1 MANSINS
8 QTSGTGG
15 LISTA
20 SGTDGNLNIQSNGS
34 TVGAFT
40 SSGLTVT
47 GTVTATTL
55 VGNGAAI
62 TNLPS
67 GLSNVA
73 MFYKNSIVEY
83 TGENQTVTGWTAYNN
98 VGTAPTESSGV
109 FTFPSTGYWLV
120 RFQGNLIDDTDTSG
134 NGLVKASI
142 FQGTSE
148 ISNGAAHLNE
158 SPYNHQVT
166 LVPQVLLNI
175 TDVSDAAQKIT
186 FKVSSHSGST
196 VVGLK
201 GGSGTPY
208 SNILFQKVN

>member
-1 MANSINS
+1 MASIKL
-8 QTSGTGG
+8 TG
-15 LISTA
+15 
-20 SGTDGNLNIQSNGS
+20 D
-34 TVGAFT
+34 
-40 SSGLTVT
+40 SSGVITVSAPAAAGTNTITLPAST
-47 GTVTATTL
+47 GTMALTSDIS
-55 VGNGAAI
+55 G
-62 TNLPS
+62 

>member
-1 MANSINS
+1 MATTIN
-8 QTSGTGG
+8 
-15 LISTA
+15 A
-20 SGTDGNLNIQSNGS
+20 D
-34 TVGAFT
+34 T
-40 SSGLTVT
+40 SSGLILTSDTSGIVQIQNAGTTKLTVNSSGATVAGTLAATAVT
-47 GTVTATTL
+47 GDGSALTGLT
-55 VGNGAAI
+55 
-62 TNLPS
+62 S

-120 RFQGNLIDDTDTSG
+120 RLQANLIDDTDTSG

-175 TDVSDAAQKIT
+175 TDVAAAAQKIT
-186 FKVSSHSGST
+186 IKVSSHSGST

>member
-1 MANSINS
+1 MASIINADTS
-8 QTSGTGG
+8 NGLKLTSDTSG
-15 LISTA
+15 IVEIQNA
-20 SGTDGNLNIQSNGS
+20 GTTKL
-34 TVGAFT
+34 TVN
-40 SSGLTVT
+40 SSGATVAGTLAATAVT
-47 GTVTATTL
+47 GDGSALTGLT
-55 VGNGAAI
+55 G
-62 TNLPS
+62 

-120 RFQGNLIDDTDTSG
+120 RLQANLIDDTDTSG
-134 NGLVKASI
+134 DGLVKASI

-175 TDVSDAAQKIT
+175 TDVAAAAQKIT
-186 FKVSSHSGST
+186 IKVSSHSGST

>member
-1 MANSINS
+1 MSNKINS
-8 QTSGTGG
+8 STIGAGG

-20 SGTDGNLNIQSNGS
+20 DGDDGILLIQSNGS
-34 TVGAFT
+34 TVATFNA
-40 SSGLTVT
+40 T
-47 GTVTATTL
+47 GIL
-55 VGNGAAI
+55 GDGSQL
-62 TNLPS
+62 TNLPA

-73 MFYKNSIVEY
+73 MFYKNAIVEY

-120 RFQGNLIDDTDTSG
+120 RLQANLIDDTDTSG

-166 LVPQVLLNI
+166 LVPEVLLNI

>member
-1 MANSINS
+1 MATTINADTS
-8 QTSGTGG
+8 NGLKLTSDTSG
-15 LISTA
+15 IVEIQNA
-20 SGTDGNLNIQSNGS
+20 GTTKL
-34 TVGAFT
+34 TVN
-40 SSGLTVT
+40 SSGATVAGTLAATAVT
-47 GTVTATTL
+47 GDGSALTGLT
-55 VGNGAAI
+55 
-62 TNLPS
+62 S

-120 RFQGNLIDDTDTSG
+120 RLQANLIDDTDTSG

-175 TDVSDAAQKIT
+175 TDVAAAAQKIT
-186 FKVSSHSGST
+186 IKVSSHSGST

>member
-1 MANSINS
+1 MASIKIS
-8 QTSGTGG
+8 GDTSGVITV
-15 LISTA
+15 SAPAA
-20 SGTDGNLNIQSNGS
+20 SGTN
-34 TVGAFT
+34 T
-40 SSGLTVT
+40 LTLPATT
-47 GTVTATTL
+47 GTILDTNSAL
-55 VGNGAAI
+55 VSSKLTGALPAISGAALTGI
-62 TNLPS
+62 S
-67 GLSNVA
+67 GGLSNVS
-73 MFYKNSIVEY
+73 MFYKNAIVEY

-120 RFQGNLIDDTDTSG
+120 RLQANLIDDTDTSG

-175 TDVSDAAQKIT
+175 TNVSDAAQKIT
-186 FKVSSHSGST
+186 FKVSSYSGST

-201 GGSGTPY
+201 GESGKPY

>member
-1 MANSINS
+1 MASIKLTGD
-8 QTSGTGG
+8 TSGVITV
-15 LISTA
+15 SA
-20 SGTDGNLNIQSNGS
+20 PAVSGTNTI
-34 TVGAFT
+34 TMPAA
-40 SSGLTVT
+40 T
-47 GTVTATTL
+47 GTMALTSDIS
-55 VGNGAAI
+55 G
-62 TNLPS
+62 

-120 RFQGNLIDDTDTSG
+120 RLQANLIDDTDTGG

-175 TDVSDAAQKIT
+175 TDVAAAAQKIT